1 MPPKA
6 KDRRNLALPAPPPV
20 QAQPLDDQ
28 GDGDQDEPQPEP
40 AEDEPKPEEK
50 GNVVLQRWKSELDEA
65 KEALTAQNLSAEQT
79 QALIAK
85 ITNIKAKYDAFNI
98 TLDPPAGQATKSSAP
113 SGHKMNTS
121 NLPPFPETA
130 ANPSNHIREL
140 KAFFRTHRIPHEWWP
155 SYLLDSI
162 RITSKS
168 LANTLEAW
176 MDRFPEWEDLSE
188 QFITFF
194 SRPQLK
200 ARLADDLI
208 GMRMR
213 SNESVQTYSARFM
226 LEANGLNLE
235 LTDNLLLCRVYR
247 GGLLSAIREEF
258 DRRLT
263 FLETTSKKAFKP
275 NFEDYMETAI
285 SVELDLGR
293 SGHKASDKSS
303 DPCKRPGHSGHKAS
317 ECRLTKAE
325 LVQSSLRTKSQQS
338 GSLASTAPDPSS
350 TRQSA
355 APAKP
360 AFDKTRLRC
369 ANEWCPNRH
378 NHDTVHCKSRPPI
391 Q

>member
-1 MPPKA
+1 
-6 KDRRNLALPAPPPV
+6 
-20 QAQPLDDQ
+20 
-28 GDGDQDEPQPEP
+28 
-40 AEDEPKPEEK
+40 
-50 GNVVLQRWKSELDEA
+50 
-65 KEALTAQNLSAEQT
+65 
-79 QALIAK
+79 
-85 ITNIKAKYDAFNI
+85 
-98 TLDPPAGQATKSSAP
+98 
-113 SGHKMNTS
+113 
-121 NLPPFPETA
+121 
-130 ANPSNHIREL
+130 
-140 KAFFRTHRIPHEWWP
+140 
-155 SYLLDSI
+155 
-162 RITSKS
+162 
-168 LANTLEAW
+168 

-247 GGLLSAIREEF
+247 AGLLSAIREEF

-293 SGHKASDKSS
+293 SGHKASDKASDKSS

-325 LVQSSLRTKSQQS
+325 LVQS
-338 GSLASTAPDPSS
+338 
-350 TRQSA
+350 
-355 APAKP
+355 
-360 AFDKTRLRC
+360 
-369 ANEWCPNRH
+369 
-378 NHDTVHCKSRPPI
+378 
-391 Q
+391 